1 MTASLRVL
9 EDEPLGSP
17 LPTSERASG
26 AALLSL
32 LAPALARLA
41 ARYERDRQCCSEL
54 QQDLLIALWLST
66 GSSERRVSFRTWVS
80 TLAHEAGAPEVMTL
94 NREHTVLLLGLLEN
108 LQRKERETVLLS
120 LQNFEPREIAIALHC
135 SPGQAEDTLWR
146 AQRRLQGWM
155 KRREDPDSEFPPVS
169 LVKVRTR

>member
-17 LPTSERASG
+17 APTAERTSG

-41 ARYERDRQCCSEL
+41 ARYERDRQCCGEL
-54 QQDLLIALWLST
+54 QQELLVALWLST
-66 GSSERRVSFRTWVS
+66 GSSRHRVSFRTWVS
-80 TLAHEAGAPEVMTL
+80 DLAQEAGASEVTTL
-94 NREHTVLLLGLLEN
+94 TRAHTALLLGLLDD

-120 LQNFEPREIAIALHC
+120 LQNFGPREIAIALHC

-155 KRREDPDSEFPPVS
+155 KRREDERAEPPVS
-169 LVKVRTR
+169 LVKIRTC